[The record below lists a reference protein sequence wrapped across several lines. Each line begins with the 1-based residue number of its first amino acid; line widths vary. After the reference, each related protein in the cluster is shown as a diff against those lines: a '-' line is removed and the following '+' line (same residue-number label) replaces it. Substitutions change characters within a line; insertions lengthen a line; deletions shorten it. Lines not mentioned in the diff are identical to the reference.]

1 LIEGL
6 RYLPEL
12 QARRD
17 KQTEDG
23 IPPDFLDCESCLVAA
38 TEQERRCLGCGLMP
52 KHLHLPGMRP
62 FSEASVCP
70 GYSASMPEVYEAAR
84 AMSWSKRGGLV
95 PLYGAVE
102 LPPVATEAIDVLEG
116 AANTVERRILR
127 EAREDI
133 GGARGHS

>member
-23 IPPDFLDCESCLVAA
+23 IPPDFLDCDDCLVNK
-38 TEQERRCLGCGLMP
+38 TEHDRRCFGCGFMP
-52 KHLHLPGMRP
+52 RHRHLPGMQP
-62 FSEASVCP
+62 FPEASVCP
-70 GYSASMPEVYEAAR
+70 GYTSSMPEVLEAAR
-84 AMSWSKRGGLV
+84 AKSWTARGGLV

-102 LPPVATEAIDVLEG
+102 LPPIATEAIDVLEG
-116 AANTVERRILR
+116 AANVVERRVLR
-127 EAREDI
+127 EAREDV